1 MFAALLFYI
10 LTIGS
15 VFVLRKKRPDIERPY
30 KAFGYP
36 VLPMIYIIV
45 CFLIVVVLLI
55 EKPDFTWP
63 GLIIVFTGVPVYYL
77 WRRFSN
83 VKVEANK
90 ED

>member
-1 MFAALLFYI
+1 
-10 LTIGS
+10 
-15 VFVLRKKRPDIERPY
+15 
-30 KAFGYP
+30 
-36 VLPMIYIIV
+36 MIYIIV

-83 VKVEANK
+83 VKVDANK
-90 ED
+90 DN